1 MSEYDVIVVGSG
13 LAGLTAGLFSA
24 RHGLSTLILESNIPG
39 GHLISI
45 EKIEDFPGF
54 PDGIPGYELAP
65 NLQRQAADY
74 GAEFQRAE
82 VVSLETRDRFWTV
95 ATEEERHRAKAVIVA
110 TGSALKNLG
119 VPGEEKLTGRG
130 VSHCASCDGP
140 LYNGQTVG
148 VVGGGDSALQEAMTL
163 VNYAERVLIFHDGEN
178 FSAQQSYQQRVLGN
192 TKIKPRY
199 RKHHRRSFRRRGCQR
214 CSRTRLGIG
223 RDIASRTRWSLRLRR
238 LTAEHDALAES
249 CAAQRHRPRPDGQL
263 DENRTQWSLRR
274 RRHPARLGSASD
286 HFRRRGRHRGYRS
299 ISVHHG
305 DFSLVCCLTTWIK
318 KRRCMICHSRE
329 NGNRAPVMAPHQHGE
344 SPCRSMPQLRSRR

>member
-1 MSEYDVIVVGSG
+1 MANFDVIIVGSG

-24 RHGLSTLILESNIPG
+24 RHGLSTLIMESNIPG

-82 VVSLETRDRFWTV
+82 VVSLETHDRFWTV

-110 TGSALKNLG
+110 TGSSLKNLG

-148 VVGGGDSALQEAMTL
+148 VVGGGDSALQEALTL
-163 VNYAERVLIFHDGEN
+163 VNYAEWVLIFHDGEN
-178 FSAQQSYQQRVLGN
+178 FSAQQSFQQRVLGN

-199 RKHHRRSFRRRGCQR
+199 RSIIEEVFGDEVVSAVRA
-214 CSRTRLGIG
+214 
-223 RDIASRTRWSLRLRR
+223 RDLASGEISQVELAGLFVYVGLRPNTTLLQNHVQLSDTGHVPTDNWMKTELDGLYAVGDIRQ
-238 LTAEHDALAES
+238 DS
-249 CAAQRHRPRPDGQL
+249 AAQAITSAGDGATAAIAAHR
-263 DENRTQWSLRR
+263 
-274 RRHPARLGSASD
+274 
-286 HFRRRGRHRGYRS
+286 Y
-299 ISVHHG
+299 
-305 DFSLVCCLTTWIK
+305 IK
-318 KRRCMICHSRE
+318 ETFC
-329 NGNRAPVMAPHQHGE
+329 
-344 SPCRSMPQLRSRR
+344 